1 MRRHE
6 SRRLF
11 WRKIMLIVRSLFV
24 GGVFLCCV
32 STGWAQPATPP
43 GGVPGGPPGGFGPPR
58 PGEILPE
65 FLKDQ
70 LNLTAEQKKKLGE
83 LQKDVEVNLARL
95 LTAEQKKLLDE
106 MSPGKGGFGF
116 GPPGFGPPGFGPP
129 GGGPPKGSKGG
140 FGPMPGFGNGTSSSD
155 VQKKIGATDE
165 EWKVIGPKLQKVI
178 TARRTLNGEG
188 GQVAGPF
195 GGEAT
200 SNIVGQ
206 AQAELKAVL
215 DEPKHTKA
223 DVDQTIEAVRQAR
236 VKAHADLDET
246 RRDLARLLTPGQQ
259 AIMVSLGHLE

>member
-1 MRRHE
+1 
-6 SRRLF
+6 
-11 WRKIMLIVRSLFV
+11 MLIVRSLFF

-32 STGWAQPATPP
+32 STGWAQPGVPP
-43 GGVPGGPPGGFGPPR
+43 GGIPGGPPGGFGPPR

-65 FLKDQ
+65 FLQNQ
-70 LNLTAEQKKKLGE
+70 LKLTVEQKKKLGE
-83 LQKDVEVNLARL
+83 LQRDVEANLAKL
-95 LTAEQKKLLDE
+95 LTSQQKKLLDE
-106 MSPGKGGFGF
+106 MSQGKGGFGF
-116 GPPGFGPPGFGPP
+116 GPPGFGPPG
-129 GGGPPKGSKGG
+129 GGSAKGGKGGKGG
-140 FGPMPGFGNGTSSSD
+140 FGFPPGFGSGTSSSD

-178 TARRTLNGEG
+178 AARRTLNGEG

-215 DEPKHTKA
+215 DEPTHTKA
-223 DVDQTIEAVRQAR
+223 EVDQKIEAVRQAR
-236 VKAHADLDET
+236 VKAHADLDEA

-259 AIMVSLGHLE
+259 AIMVSLGHFE